1 MKWMEKLTFILILN
15 CGFKNF
21 EIIDEEELDDSLKVS
36 NCKYK
41 TMSSHRWKCWKG
53 TECKSSQVTKTNT
66 EKNNA
71 FIKICSIQL

>member
-41 TMSSHRWKCWKG
+41 TMSSHRWKC
-53 TECKSSQVTKTNT
+53 
-66 EKNNA
+66 
-71 FIKICSIQL
+71 